1 LPATALDRLTVSLYF
16 ADPTGPATFHG
27 NAQSTIYRATGDQRF
42 AQNGSAFTETT
53 QSFYYLTGIDV
64 LILPRRSAVVTFGDS
79 ITEGA
84 ASTPDANNRYPDELA
99 ERLRASGRPLTVLN
113 AGLSGNRLLR
123 DSPCFGESALHRF
136 ERDVL
141 DRPGVRTVIVSGAL
155 NDIFD
160 IPGMPFGNNCNR
172 PNPNLTAAQLI
183 EGHRTLIRAAHDR
196 GVRIVGGTVT
206 PFKGNDFNLFTEQGE
221 AARDGL
227 NNWIRT
233 SGEFDA
239 VVDFAAVVSD
249 PADSDTLR
257 ADYNSGDM
265 IHPNDIGYHAMA
277 AAIDLNTL

>member
-1 LPATALDRLTVSLYF
+1 
-16 ADPTGPATFHG
+16 
-27 NAQSTIYRATGDQRF
+27 
-42 AQNGSAFTETT
+42 
-53 QSFYYLTGIDV
+53 
-64 LILPRRSAVVTFGDS
+64 
-79 ITEGA
+79 
-84 ASTPDANNRYPDELA
+84 
-99 ERLRASGRPLTVLN
+99 
-113 AGLSGNRLLR
+113 
-123 DSPCFGESALHRF
+123 LHRF

-141 DRPGVRTVIVSGAL
+141 DRPGVRTVIVSEAL

-160 IPGMPFGNNCNR
+160 IPGIPFGNNCNR

-183 EGHRTLIRAAHDR
+183 EGHRTLIRAAHAH